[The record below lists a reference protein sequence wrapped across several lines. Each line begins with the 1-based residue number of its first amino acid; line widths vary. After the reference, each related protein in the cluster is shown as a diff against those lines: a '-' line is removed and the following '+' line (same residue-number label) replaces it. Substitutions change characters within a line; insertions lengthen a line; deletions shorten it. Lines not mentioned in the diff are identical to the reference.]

1 MATSQE
7 IKAEPTAAMTG
18 IGNLRPGTLELVVA
32 PDMAA
37 RDLHKVLDTVFDL
50 HGCSACGLNGLDLR
64 LRTQDPVI
72 LERFRGIEGVRDVNI
87 YR

>member
-1 MATSQE
+1 MSQE
-7 IKAEPTAAMTG
+7 SLAEPTATITG

-37 RDLHKVLDTVFDL
+37 RDVHRLLDTVFEL
-50 HGCSACGLNGLDLR
+50 HGCKACGLNGLDLR
-64 LRTQDPVI
+64 LRPQDPVM
-72 LERFRGIEGVRDVNI
+72 LEKFRGIEGVRDVNI